1 MQEFERLHTLD
12 ISFNALTSFDPE
24 EGTFD
29 NMKYLHLSG
38 NMDIDLP
45 RTLTNLS
52 NCPGLTDL
60 YLDSINIETLPQEL
74 FSLRDLTRLSL
85 AGNSL
90 SQIPPEISLM
100 AMLNNLNISHNQL
113 SDLPAE
119 FEYMINVKSLDLA
132 HNNFS
137 VLPEQL
143 KFLSGI
149 STLNLYYNELENLPD
164 FITDFSPRSFN
175 IDSNY
180 LKIENLTPDVIIW
193 LYEQA
198 PEWRGNQRTKTAGID
213 HAIQHHTGPLLR
225 RSAKG
230 IGIAGNIPHN
240 TVLNLY
246 TPAGRLVFSKPV
258 GEAGSIPLPALSPGM
273 YSAQLQAKGK
283 GIAAALI
290 RIE

>member
-1 MQEFERLHTLD
+1 
-12 ISFNALTSFDPE
+12 
-24 EGTFD
+24 
-29 NMKYLHLSG
+29 
-38 NMDIDLP
+38 MDIDLP

-52 NCPGLTDL
+52 NCPGLANL
-60 YLDSINIETLPQEL
+60 YLDSINIKTLPQEL

-100 AMLNNLNISHNQL
+100 AMLNNLNLSHNQL

-119 FEYMINVKSLDLA
+119 FEYMNSIRILNLA
-132 HNNFS
+132 HNHFS
-137 VLPEQL
+137 VLPEPL
-143 KFLSGI
+143 KTLTGI
-149 STLNLYYNELENLPD
+149 SNLNLYYNELEMLPG
-164 FITDFSPRSFN
+164 FITDISPSTFN
-175 IDSNY
+175 VDSNY

-198 PEWRGNQRTKTAGID
+198 PEWRENQRTKTGIID
-213 HAIQHHTGPLLR
+213 HTVSHLNSPTLR
-225 RSAKG
+225 PSAKG

-246 TPAGRLVFSKPV
+246 TPAGRLVFSAPV

-273 YSAQLQAKGK
+273 YSAQLQAKGR
-283 GIAAALI
+283 GIAATMI